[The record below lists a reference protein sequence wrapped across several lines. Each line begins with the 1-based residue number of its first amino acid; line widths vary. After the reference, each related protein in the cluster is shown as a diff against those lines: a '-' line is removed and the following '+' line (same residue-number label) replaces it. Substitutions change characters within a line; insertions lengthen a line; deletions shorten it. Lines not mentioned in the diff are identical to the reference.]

1 MKTKVILK
9 GLSLF
14 SVATFMVACSNTN
27 PNSTTTQSETSE
39 KVVKMTAVDDFIK
52 EHKELIELNR
62 ENYYYNGQGTMYNK
76 AKSKATEKNE
86 QIFLS
91 NQDLDQ
97 KLNKVK
103 VTIGDYDNA
112 TKRLSIT
119 LKNNY
124 SEDLI
129 GLDTSSA
136 ENSIDNEVSATRF
149 YISGYFLEE
158 TGIKE
163 DYFLFNF
170 SLKEDLLAGEEV
182 TVKLLMPYFATEE
195 YRNKSES
202 TDYSNTALDSV
213 YHLYEPQ
220 NLVYENN
227 DQFLNGK
234 SAMANYDNLFST
246 VRMTFKDNKYP
257 KEAYISDKEVVEFY
271 NLMKK

>member
-1 MKTKVILK
+1 MKSKTILT
-9 GLSLF
+9 GLFLF
-14 SVATFMVACSNTN
+14 TTIAMVACSSNKT
-27 PNSTTTQSETSE
+27 NSTTSKTKPTE
-39 KVVKMTAVDDFIK
+39 KVVKKNAVDEFIK

-97 KLNKVK
+97 KLDKVK

-136 ENSIDNEVSATRF
+136 ENSMDNEVSATRF

-170 SLKEDLLAGEEV
+170 SLKEDLPAGEEV